1 MRDDEKETGS
11 YDIDVDNY
19 EKNHENDTESNH
31 LKNKAS

>member
-19 EKNHENDTESNH
+19 EKNHGKDNETIH
-31 LKNKAS
+31 LKTLAS